1 MAREGGDCRV
11 RSPHAARRHP
21 RAATRL
27 FALRGRGLSSDESVG
42 MSLEIALPWLGY
54 CSGLVRC
61 EWRCPTALEY
71 PRSRNEWVGP
81 SRRARQY
88 AESVI
93 AQPLARIQAIPLGAR
108 APRLPWIRLGGWTAI
123 GVGAVLALVLVRLA
137 GGSPNPLNH
146 LGYLPIVLAA
156 YLFGWRG
163 GLAAAIY
170 VGFLLGP
177 LPTLAGLGG
186 GVEGQEA
193 WAIRGAT
200 FALVGGVTG
209 YLFDHARAATL
220 GWKSAAVEIAQRE
233 RDGMVALARG
243 AEAKDTDTG
252 DHVVR
257 VQMLASE
264 LALST
269 GLGAS
274 QAADIGWSAMLH
286 DVGKLHVPDRILL
299 KPGTL
304 TAEEWVVMRRHSVWG
319 AEILAQGE
327 GFEVARRIARWHHE
341 NMDGSGYPDGLRGER
356 IPLEARIV
364 RIADAF
370 DAMTHTRPYQ
380 QARDIESALE
390 EIDRW
395 SGTQFDPELARLF
408 IDQVRNDVGLRDRLL
423 AHRAAHGSLDLGIS

>member
-1 MAREGGDCRV
+1 M
-11 RSPHAARRHP
+11 
-21 RAATRL
+21 
-27 FALRGRGLSSDESVG
+27 
-42 MSLEIALPWLGY
+42 
-54 CSGLVRC
+54 
-61 EWRCPTALEY
+61 
-71 PRSRNEWVGP
+71 
-81 SRRARQY
+81 
-88 AESVI
+88 
-93 AQPLARIQAIPLGAR
+93 
-108 APRLPWIRLGGWTAI
+108 AI
-123 GVGAVLALVLVRLA
+123 GAGAVLALVLVRLT

-163 GLAAAIY
+163 GLTAAIY
-170 VGFLLGP
+170 VAFLLGP
-177 LPTLAGLGG
+177 LPMLAGLGG
-186 GVEGQEA
+186 RVEGQEA

-200 FALVGGVTG
+200 FALVGFVTG

-243 AEAKDTDTG
+243 AEAKDTETG

-257 VQMLASE
+257 VQMLTSE

-299 KPGTL
+299 KPGPL
-304 TAEEWVVMRRHSVWG
+304 TAEEWVVMRRHPVWG

-341 NMDGSGYPDGLRGER
+341 NIDGSGYPDGLRGER

-380 QARDIESALE
+380 QALDIESALE

-395 SGTQFDPELARLF
+395 SGTQFDPDLARLF
-408 IDQVRNDVGLRDRLL
+408 IDQVRNDVGLRDRLQ
-423 AHRAAHGSLDLGIS
+423 AHRAAHGSLHLGIT